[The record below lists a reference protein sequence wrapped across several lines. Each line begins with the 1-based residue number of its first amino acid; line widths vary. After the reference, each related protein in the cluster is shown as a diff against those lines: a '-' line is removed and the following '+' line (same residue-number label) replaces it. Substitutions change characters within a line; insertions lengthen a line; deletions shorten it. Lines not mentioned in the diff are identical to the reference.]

1 MVFLD
6 SNTIIY
12 LSKELIEIETIFSD
26 DEEYAVSVITYKEV
40 LGYNFDSNEERE
52 FMSW

>member
-12 LSKELIEIETIFSD
+12 LSNELIEIETIID
-26 DEEYAVSVITYKEV
+26 LTEIEI
-40 LGYNFDSNEERE
+40 RE
-52 FMSW
+52 